1 MGRSTGPK
9 CRLCRREGM
18 KLFLKGARC
27 STAKCA
33 IERRQT
39 PPGVHGTDRRRK
51 KMADYGIQLREKQR
65 LKRLF
70 GMFEAQFVRF
80 LAKAESQAGN
90 TGENFLR
97 LLERR
102 LDNVLFRMGFAC
114 SHAAAREMIVH
125 GHVQVNGE
133 KVDIPSYL
141 VCESAEVGVVLKGK
155 LKEVVAA
162 GLKSAQD
169 RGAIANWVEVSAEAM
184 KGTVKA
190 LPNKEDISLPVD
202 EGLVVTYYSK

>member
-1 MGRSTGPK
+1 MARLIGPK

-27 STAKCA
+27 FSAKCA

-39 PPGVHGTDRRRK
+39 PPGMHADRRRK
-51 KMADYGIQLREKQR
+51 KMEDYGVQLREKQR

-70 GMFEAQFVRF
+70 GLFEAQFVRF
-80 LAKAESQAGN
+80 LEKASRQTGN

-97 LLERR
+97 LLEMR
-102 LDNVLFRMGFAC
+102 LDNVLVRMGFAP
-114 SHAAAREMIVH
+114 SHAAAREMVVH
-125 GHVQVNGE
+125 GHVTVNGE
-133 KVDIPSYL
+133 RVDIPSFL
-141 VCESAEVGVVLKGK
+141 VSANDEVRVVSAAMKEAVEASLKAVQERGGV
-155 LKEVVAA
+155 A
-162 GLKSAQD
+162 G
-169 RGAIANWVEVSAEAM
+169 WVEVSPDEL
-184 KGTVKA
+184 KGTVKF